1 MAFSKEAFWQQK
13 ESGDAEDPSLADM
26 IRFPDISVFYTE
38 EKMKRT
44 FKALLVVAVVFL
56 SIMPVLAQDKVAVNV
71 NGELVISSEGKI
83 KVTVLNISKDKITN
97 GKVELVSIDG
107 IALDEKGVYSYK
119 EGSQTV
125 VNFPELAPSA
135 NFVAEFAIKTNNT
148 STEGQ
153 KPVVVKVSADNI
165 DGIESTGIIDV
176 KKTSTQPDWNIEF
189 SADKET
195 DTNIIFDYIIKVRN
209 PKQNNI
215 SMSMENVKL
224 ELLDINGAK
233 LQVFDKATA
242 DTSKDFGYIYLTNP
256 EQANAVQEIGKIE
269 GDKEITVQM
278 KLVSGPNM
286 EKEKEYVA
294 KFRLT
299 WENSDGSQKYD
310 RVFEG
315 KIKTATTAWYL
326 MGFRWI
332 FDFLAK
338 SVGFGSYAVAII
350 IFSILLKLALL
361 PLTNSQFTNMAK
373 IAKIQ
378 PQIKA
383 LNDKYPGQKEQI
395 QQETMRIYKE
405 NNVNVFSSC
414 LPMLIQLPVLFILYS
429 AISGYAPMSYS
440 SFFWIPSLAYPDALF
455 GVFGTTA
462 IGITPFVMAASTWFQ
477 QRISTMPG
485 QDQQN
490 MAMQVM
496 FPLLIGWMSMGF
508 ASSISLYWIT
518 FTAISILHQ
527 MWFNKKAFGKY
538 IVPLPKPTPQSA
550 KPVKEGRDAK

>member
-1 MAFSKEAFWQQK
+1 
-13 ESGDAEDPSLADM
+13 
-26 IRFPDISVFYTE
+26 
-38 EKMKRT
+38 MKRVL
-44 FKALLVVAVVFL
+44 KALLVATVVFL
-56 SIMPVLAQDKVAVNV
+56 SIMPVMAQDKIAVNV
-71 NGELVISSEGKI
+71 DGELVINSEGKI
-83 KVTVLNISKDKITN
+83 KVTLLNISKDAISN

-107 IALDEKGVYSYK
+107 NALDDKGVYSYK

-125 VNFPELAPSA
+125 VSFTELAPAA
-135 NFVAEFAIKTNNT
+135 NFIAEFSVKTNNT

-165 DGIESTGIIDV
+165 NSIESTGIIEI

-224 ELLDINGAK
+224 ELLDINGVK
-233 LQVFDKATA
+233 LQVFDKAIA
-242 DTSKDFGYIYLTNP
+242 DTSKDFGYVYLTDP
-256 EQANAVQEIGKIE
+256 EKANSVQEIGKIE
-269 GDKEITVQM
+269 GDKEISVHM
-278 KLVSGPNM
+278 RLVSGPNM

-350 IFSILLKLALL
+350 IFSVLLKLALL

-429 AISGYAPMSYS
+429 AISSYAPMSYS
-440 SFFWIPSLAYPDALF
+440 SFFWVPSLAYPDALF